1 MSHRSDLPGGTAFA
15 CWSSASRDNPE
26 LIPCHCTKCRYD
38 TSIVALLCC
47 NLQLRRPERFEPN
60 DSKALDEQA
69 LRKSQ
74 CPGHA
79 SSDRA
84 AASETI
90 PWEAQSQTT
99 AGRPHTRPRWDCGT
113 GPPAP
118 PGSRIPW
125 DMHCSPCADSSG
137 SRRCTTAL
145 QSAAQFTED
154 PPHLLTETVPSR
166 CSLPGSLQTSSLIAQ
181 MRAGAQVAFL
191 YDKCLSEFE
200 CLQVKQQPVSS
211 SSTEECC
218 LVATSL
224 CM

>member
-1 MSHRSDLPGGTAFA
+1 MTARHLMSRP
-15 CWSSASRDNPE
+15 CASHSVRGM
-26 LIPCHCTKCRYD
+26 
-38 TSIVALLCC
+38 LL
-47 NLQLRRPERFEPN
+47 LTGQP
-60 DSKALDEQA
+60 QA
-69 LRKSQ
+69 R
-74 CPGHA
+74 
-79 SSDRA
+79 
-84 AASETI
+84 TI

-145 QSAAQFTED
+145 QSAAHFTED
-154 PPHLLTETVPSR
+154 PLHLLTETVPSR

-200 CLQVKQQPVSS
+200 CLQVVLELNRGVLSGCNQSLHLKIIGRHCWLMGLIHLGSQEHTGASKVVNQCCQACDVVDVAQQ
-211 SSTEECC
+211 
-218 LVATSL
+218 
-224 CM
+224 